1 MYPTLSSFQL
11 FTRKVL
17 ATSEFTNETPN
28 GSTHYH
34 QYAWRALIDSKF
46 GHASFDLLSGFLTF
60 VHMKSALFGSFFL
73 FMSWLTYRGTV
84 RTH

>member
-1 MYPTLSSFQL
+1 MMRNAYVA
-11 FTRKVL
+11 RYH
-17 ATSEFTNETPN
+17 

-34 QYAWRALIDSKF
+34 EYAWRALIDSKF
-46 GHASFDLLSGFLTF
+46 GHASFDLEAHHTHGTLSGFLTF